1 VADGGSNE
9 HPALDIGMP
18 AYRRPEL
25 IGGAIESV
33 LGQSYSNWR
42 LLVSENGPGGGAVE
56 DAVRPYTADPRI
68 SYVATGSNLGP
79 AANWTR
85 LLQAGTAKYFTVI
98 QDDDFWDPDF
108 LDIRV
113 RFLEQHPSCA
123 YVFSGERMMD
133 HEGHQIAVERTRALA
148 TKDVS
153 ELLAE
158 GVYTPEELLPAMYR
172 HRLGGIHAPSISSG
186 GVMSRRSALE
196 EVGPYFDDSLAFL
209 FWDVELYMRMSVAF
223 PTGFL
228 AVRDVAQRIHV
239 TDANRHESVT
249 SESTFDG
256 ERWVRYHEY
265 HRDWFRRALPGV
277 KMPRQFDQIR
287 AQSFIIAALDAIEI
301 GDQARGAQHLRSA
314 VSADPLALLN
324 PRVAIGAIGLLLG
337 KRGSRIVHGARNAAR
352 RRSQALAYEPADV
365 GG

>member
-1 VADGGSNE
+1 VADGKPNE
-9 HPALDIGMP
+9 HSVVDIGMP

-33 LGQSYSNWR
+33 LRQSYSNWR
-42 LLVSENGPGGGAVE
+42 LVVSENGPGGGAVE
-56 DAVRPYTADPRI
+56 DAVRPYTADERI

-79 AANWTR
+79 AANWTG

-98 QDDDFWDPDF
+98 QDDDAWDPGF
-108 LDIRV
+108 LDARV
-113 RFLEQHPSCA
+113 RFLDQHPSCG

-133 HEGHQIAVERTRALA
+133 HDGQEIAVERTRALA
-148 TKDVS
+148 AKDVS
-153 ELLAE
+153 DVLEE
-158 GVYTPEELLPAMYR
+158 GVYAPEELVPAMYR
-172 HRLGGIHAPSISSG
+172 HRLGGIHTPSISSG

-196 EVGPYFDDSLAFL
+196 AVGPYFDDSLAFL
-209 FWDVELYMRMSVAF
+209 FWDVELYMRMSIAF

-239 TDANRHESVT
+239 TDNTRHESVT

-265 HRDWFRRALPGV
+265 HRDWFQRALPEV
-277 KMPRQFDQIR
+277 RLPRQFGRIR
-287 AQSFIIAALDAIEI
+287 AQAFIIAALDAIES
-301 GDQARGAQHLRSA
+301 GDRSRCAEHLRGAVA
-314 VSADPLALLN
+314 ADPLAAFN
-324 PRVAIGAIGLLLG
+324 PRLAVCAFGLLLG
-337 KRGSRIVHGARNAAR
+337 ERGSRIVRGVRNSAR
-352 RRSQALAYEPADV
+352 RRNQTLAYEPADV

>member
-1 VADGGSNE
+1 VADGSSNQ
-9 HPALDIGMP
+9 HVDIGMP

-33 LGQSYSNWR
+33 LRQSYSNWR

-56 DAVRPYTADPRI
+56 DAVRPYTADQRV

-98 QDDDFWDPDF
+98 QDDDAWDPGF
-108 LDIRV
+108 LDARV
-113 RFLEQHPSCA
+113 RFLEQHPSCG

-133 HEGHQIAVERTRALA
+133 RDGREIAVDRTRALA

-153 ELLAE
+153 ELLEE
-158 GVYTPEELLPAMYR
+158 GVYAPEELVRAMYR
-172 HRLGGIHAPSISSG
+172 HRLGGIHTPSISSG
-186 GVMSRRSALE
+186 GVMSRRSALDA
-196 EVGPYFDDSLAFL
+196 VGPYFDDSLAFL
-209 FWDVELYMRMSVAF
+209 FWDVELYMRMSLAF

-239 TDANRHESVT
+239 TDNSRHESVT

-256 ERWVRYHEY
+256 ERWVRYHEHY
-265 HRDWFRRALPGV
+265 RDWFRRALPEV
-277 KMPRQFDQIR
+277 RLPRQFSRIR
-287 AQSFIIAALDAIEI
+287 AQSFIIAALDAIES
-301 GDQARGAQHLRSA
+301 GDRSRSAEHLRGAVA
-314 VSADPLALLN
+314 ADPLAAFN
-324 PRVAIGAIGLLLG
+324 PRVAVCAIGLLLG
-337 KRGSRIVHGARNAAR
+337 ERGTRIVRGVRNAAR
-352 RRSQALAYEPADV
+352 RRSQTLAYEPADV